1 MHDLT
6 EGSIPKHIL
15 RLALPLALGM
25 VFQTLYYLVDLY
37 FVSRLGD
44 VAIAGVSAAG
54 NLQFIVLAMTQVLGV
69 GTMVL
74 IAHAA
79 GRKDQPD
86 ANLVFNQSLLIAGIA
101 GLSTAVVG
109 FALADAYMG
118 TIAADAAT
126 VASGLA
132 YLRWF
137 LPALALQF
145 ALVSMGAAMRGT
157 GIAKPMMVVQM
168 LSVVLNAV
176 LAPVLIAGWLT
187 GRPMGVAGA
196 GLAST
201 IAVTASVLAAL
212 GYFLKYEKF
221 VGWDTSLM
229 GWRPDVWKRILR
241 IGVPAGAEF
250 AFMFL
255 SLAVIYVI
263 IARFGAA
270 AQAGFG
276 VGSRVMQA
284 IFLPAMA
291 IAFAAAPIAGQNV
304 AAQKPERARATF
316 HDSVLMGALLM
327 AALTVFCHVRPD
339 LLVAPF
345 SGDPAVTAVAAE
357 YLTIISWTFVASGF
371 NFTCSGM
378 FQAIG
383 NTVPTLITGSAR
395 LVLFIVPALLLAQ
408 REGFGLRHLWT
419 LSVITGLLHAVMSLW
434 MLRRVS
440 PVFRAPLRASEPAAA
455 A

>member
-6 EGSIPKHIL
+6 EGSIPRHIL
-15 RLALPLALGM
+15 RLAAPLALGM

-54 NLQFIVLAMTQVLGV
+54 NLQFIALAATQVLGV

-74 IAHAA
+74 ISHAA
-79 GRKDQPD
+79 GRKDRAD
-86 ANLVFNQSLLIAGIA
+86 ANLIFNQSLVIAAIAAAVTIVVGYAAAGTYMDSIGADEATAAA
-101 GLSTAVVG
+101 GLS
-109 FALADAYMG
+109 
-118 TIAADAAT
+118 
-126 VASGLA
+126 

-145 ALVSMGAAMRGT
+145 ALVSMGSALRGT

-168 LSVVLNAV
+168 LSVLLNAV

-201 IAVTASVLAAL
+201 IAVAASVLAAL
-212 GYFLKYEKF
+212 GYFIRYEKY
-221 VGWDTSLM
+221 VGWDRALM
-229 GWRPDVWKRILR
+229 GWRPDAWRRILR

-250 AFMFL
+250 AFMFV

-263 IARFGAA
+263 IARFGPA

-304 AAQKPERARATF
+304 AAQRPERARATF
-316 HDSVLMGALLM
+316 HQAVLMGSALM
-327 AALTVFCHVRPD
+327 ATLTVLCHVRPE
-339 LLVAPF
+339 LLVSPF
-345 SGDPAVTAVAAE
+345 SSDPAVTAVATE
-357 YLTIISWTFVASGF
+357 YLTIISWTFVAGGF

-383 NTVPTLITGSAR
+383 NTVPSLIASATR
-395 LVLFIVPALLLAQ
+395 VVIFVVPALLLTRRAD
-408 REGFGLRHLWT
+408 FGLRHLWT
-419 LSVITGLLHAVMSLW
+419 LSVVTGLLHAALSLW
-434 MLRRVS
+434 LLRRVT
-440 PVFRAPLRASEPAAA
+440 PVFRAPLRAPQAA
-455 A
+455 

>member
-6 EGSIPKHIL
+6 EGSIPRHIL

-25 VFQTLYYLVDLY
+25 VFQTLYYLVDLF

-74 IAHAA
+74 ISHAA
-79 GRKDQPD
+79 GRKDRAD
-86 ANLVFNQSLLIAGIA
+86 ANLIFNQSLLIAAISA
-101 GLSTAVVG
+101 TVTIVVG
-109 FALADAYMG
+109 YAGAGAYMDSIG
-118 TIAADAAT
+118 ADGETAAA
-126 VASGLA
+126 GLA

-145 ALVSMGAAMRGT
+145 ALVSMGSALRGT

-168 LSVVLNAV
+168 LSVLLNAF

-187 GRPMGVAGA
+187 GRPLGVAGA

-201 IAVTASVLAAL
+201 IAVAASVLAAL
-212 GYFLKYEKF
+212 GYFIKYERF
-221 VGWDTSLM
+221 VGWDRTLM
-229 GWRPDVWKRILR
+229 GWRLDAWKRILR

-250 AFMFL
+250 AFMFA

-263 IARFGAA
+263 IARFGPA

-316 HDSVLMGALLM
+316 HQAVLMGSLLM
-327 AALTVFCHVRPD
+327 ATLTVLCHVRPE

-345 SGDPAVTAVAAE
+345 SSDPAVTAVAAE

-383 NTVPTLITGSAR
+383 NTVPSLIASAIR
-395 LVLFIVPALLLAQ
+395 LVLFIGPAVLLS
-408 REGFGLRHLWT
+408 RRDGFGLRHLWT
-419 LSVITGLLHAVMSLW
+419 LSVVTGLLHAVLSLW
-434 MLRRVS
+434 LLRRVT
-440 PVFRAPLRASEPAAA
+440 PVFRAPLEPAPAT
-455 A
+455 